1 MKNLDARAVIELVLL
16 VLALVLVA
24 LRRAGV
30 LYIPGLAAILLAI
43 AFCMMFVDFERESRE
58 VHERLAEDEEQRE
71 I

>member
-1 MKNLDARAVIELVLL
+1 MGLWAERAI
-16 VLALVLVA
+16 
-24 LRRAGV
+24 RC
-30 LYIPGLAAILLAI
+30 AAILLAI